1 MTDALFEDPALVQ
14 FYDLENGLM
23 DDTRFCLSLAFG
35 KASVL
40 DLGCGTGLLAA
51 ALGEGRE
58 VFGVDPAAAMLDVAR
73 RRAGGQRVTWV
84 EADARTVRLGRRFD
98 LIVMTGHAFQVLLTD
113 DDQRAVCETIA
124 AHLVPG
130 GIFIFDSRNP
140 AAEEWREWTP
150 AASRRA
156 FDHPGLGRITAWNDV
171 AHDPATEVVTYQTVY
186 QSESGEEWRASSRI
200 RFAGREAIAARIVEA
215 GLRVDR
221 WLGDWKGKSFA
232 EGDAEMIPVGSLA
245 VRTA

>member
-130 GIFIFDSRNP
+130 GTFIFDSRNP

-150 AASRRA
+150 AASRRT

-200 RFAGREAIAARIVEA
+200 RFAGREAIAVRIVEA

-221 WLGDWKGKSFA
+221 WLGDWKGKSFV

-245 VRTA
+245 VSTA